1 MTTTVEDNATHR
13 RSAGCTGEKL
23 FPVRVLVM
31 CTGNSARSIMAEAL
45 FNTLGHPA
53 FQASS
58 AGSRPTGRVHP
69 LALEQIRLLGVS
81 TGDYR
86 SKSWREFNSTD
97 AADFDIILTVCDN
110 AAAEPCPLYNGGS
123 VHAHWSLS
131 DPAAIKHDTVAARL
145 AFAECFA
152 SVKARVI
159 SLTALAASTSSPSQ
173 LIDTMRSFEAP
184 SA

>member
-13 RSAGCTGEKL
+13 RSAGCTEEKL

-45 FNTLGHPA
+45 LNTLGHPF

-58 AGSRPTGRVHP
+58 AGSKPTGRVHP
-69 LALEQIRLLGVS
+69 LALEQIRSLGVS
-81 TGDYR
+81 TSDYR
-86 SKSWREFNSTD
+86 SKSWREFDSTD
-97 AADFDIILTVCDN
+97 DVILTVCDN
-110 AAAEPCPLYNGGS
+110 AAAESCPLYNGGS
-123 VHAHWSLS
+123 VHMHWSLP
-131 DPAAIKHDTVAARL
+131 DPAAIRDDTVAARL

-152 SVKARVI
+152 SLKARVT
-159 SLTALAASTSSPSQ
+159 SLTELAAFTRSSSH